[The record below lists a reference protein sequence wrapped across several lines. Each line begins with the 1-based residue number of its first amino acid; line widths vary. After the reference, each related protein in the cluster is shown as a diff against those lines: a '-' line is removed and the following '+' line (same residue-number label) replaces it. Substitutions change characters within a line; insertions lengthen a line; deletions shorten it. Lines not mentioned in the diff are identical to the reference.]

1 MLEITD
7 SQWWTGDW
15 TQIPLTVSYL
25 LLPKKLPTTLR
36 LKRAQL
42 SMSVG
47 QESRPSLVVSSVSR
61 SLTATLEV
69 SARAVVSYEGS
80 AEAGSFQ

>member
-1 MLEITD
+1 
-7 SQWWTGDW
+7 
-15 TQIPLTVSYL
+15 
-25 LLPKKLPTTLR
+25 
-36 LKRAQL
+36 
-42 SMSVG
+42 MSVG

-61 SLTATLEV
+61 SLTAALEV